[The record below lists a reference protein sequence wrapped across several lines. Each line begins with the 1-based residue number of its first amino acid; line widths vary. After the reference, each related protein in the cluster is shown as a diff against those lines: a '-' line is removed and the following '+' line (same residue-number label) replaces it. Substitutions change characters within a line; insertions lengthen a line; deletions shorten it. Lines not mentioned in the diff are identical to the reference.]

1 MLLVT
6 GQQVP
11 TCPPTSQAWHDAPQ
25 AALQQ
30 TPSTHWPLAHSCVD
44 WQAAPFDRAATQT
57 PASQYGRA
65 AVAQCASDVHV
76 ARHAVPL
83 ALHSRSPHGIVAI
96 AGQAPAPLHPA
107 RKVSVAPAQLASR
120 QVTSVPGYVHAV
132 ADAALHAP
140 AHESV
145 PAQAPRVP

>member
-1 MLLVT
+1 VPLVT

-11 TCPPTSQAWHDAPQ
+11 TCPPTSQAWHAAPQ
-25 AALQQ
+25 APLQQ

-76 ARHAVPL
+76 TRHAVPL
-83 ALHSRSPHGIVAI
+83 ALHSRSPHDIVA
-96 AGQAPAPLHPA
+96 AGGQAPAPLHPT

-120 QVTSVPGYVHAV
+120 QVTATPGYVHAV

-140 AHESV
+140 AHELV
-145 PAQAPRVP
+145 PAQAPRAP